1 MKPFTHHGEILGED
15 RRLFHQPRC
24 YLAASH
30 SSSSQSTSQKTL
42 TTSGAT
48 SPISGGPGSAASS
61 GSIAV
66 GQGGNYLESG
76 ASDLAGSD
84 LGTTVTAG
92 NGATIT
98 IGDQGGSSILGQLA
112 SQFSAATMPGASATG
127 SAPATVVESNPLAT
141 VPWTS
146 LALIGAIVAGLWI
159 IFGKRA

>member
-1 MKPFTHHGEILGED
+1 MKPFFYNGELLGED

-30 SSSSQSTSQKTL
+30 SASSQSTSQKTL

-48 SPISGGPGSAASS
+48 SPISGGAGSAASS
-61 GSIAV
+61 GSIAL
-66 GQGGNYLESG
+66 GQAGKYLESG
-76 ASDLAGSD
+76 ASDLSGSD

-112 SQFSAATMPGASATG
+112 SQFSAATPGTNGGGAG
-127 SAPATVVESNPLAT
+127 TVVVPSTSA
-141 VPWTS
+141 VSQIPWTA
-146 LALIGAIVAGLWI
+146 LGLIGAAIAA
-159 IFGKRA
+159 IFVLGNIFKK